1 MLVWSALPVA
11 LLEIGCHEDTSVSV
25 NVAGADL
32 NPVFSLKTSED
43 NFLLEVEPRKAEPSQ
58 PVDLGI
64 QKQRL
69 VVRSLGILG

>member
-1 MLVWSALPVA
+1 
-11 LLEIGCHEDTSVSV
+11 V

-32 NPVFSLKTSED
+32 NPVFSLKISED

-64 QKQRL
+64 
-69 VVRSLGILG
+69 